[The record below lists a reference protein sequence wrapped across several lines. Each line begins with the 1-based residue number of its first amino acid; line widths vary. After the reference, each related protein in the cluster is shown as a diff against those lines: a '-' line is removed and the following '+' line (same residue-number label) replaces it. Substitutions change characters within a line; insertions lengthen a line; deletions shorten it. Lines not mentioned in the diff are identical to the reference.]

1 MLADTLEW
9 RRFFVG
15 LDLGK
20 AHDYTAV
27 AVVEQA
33 SYQVGARS
41 PVDYQRGTEVRYA
54 VRLLERL
61 PLETAYPDVVRRV
74 GRIVRSVQAEGWC
87 TLVVDATGVGAP
99 VVDLL
104 RRGGLGCGMTAVTI
118 TGGERAAAVAG
129 GWHVPKKDLVAG
141 LAVML
146 EEGRLRVA
154 RRMRWVEEFREELRN
169 MRVKVTGAGNQQFGA
184 WGEGQHD
191 DLVLAAALACWKA
204 AGEKSI
210 VMGKQRLV

>member
-1 MLADTLEW
+1 MTADTLEW

-20 AHDYTAV
+20 ARDYTAV

-33 SYQVGARS
+33 SYQVGERS
-41 PVDYQRGTEVRYA
+41 PVDYRRRTVVRHA
-54 VRLLERL
+54 VRMLERM
-61 PLETAYPDVVRRV
+61 PLGTAYPDVARRV
-74 GRIVRSVQAEGWC
+74 GRIVRGVRAEGWC
-87 TLVVDATGVGAP
+87 ALVVDATGVGAP

-118 TGGERAAAVAG
+118 TGGERKTAAAG
-129 GWHVPKKDLVAG
+129 GWRVPKKDLVAG

-154 RRMRWVEEFREELRN
+154 RRMRWAEEFEEELKN
-169 MRVKVTGAGNQQFGA
+169 MRVKVTGRGREQYGA

-191 DLVLAAALACWKA
+191 DLVMAVALACWKSG
-204 AGEKSI
+204 GERGI
-210 VMGKQRLV
+210 GMGNRRVV